1 MAVTGLP
8 PPHVRV
14 YRAAPLTSLQTV
26 ASDDSPYTTL
36 ATMAQNASAKR
47 GLLLVISG
55 PSGVGKTTI
64 THEVERR
71 LGGVFSVSVTT
82 RPKTH
87 ADVEGRDYF
96 FLSQDEFDRRRD
108 AGELLESATVFGRYS
123 YGTPRQPVTEH
134 LAAGRLVILEI
145 DVQGALQ
152 VKSTMPEAFMIFVLP
167 PSDDALLGRLRG
179 RGRESEEA
187 IQRRFLEAKREI
199 DVARASGLYDAF
211 VVNDD
216 LKHAIDQACE
226 LVEMRRDA
234 GGTKH

>member
-1 MAVTGLP
+1 
-8 PPHVRV
+8 
-14 YRAAPLTSLQTV
+14 
-26 ASDDSPYTTL
+26 
-36 ATMAQNASAKR
+36 MAQNASAKR

-96 FLSQDEFDRRRD
+96 FLSQDEFERRRD
-108 AGELLESATVFGRYS
+108 AGDLLECATVFGRYS

-152 VKSTMPEAFMIFVLP
+152 VKSKMPEAFMIFVLP
-167 PSDDALLGRLRG
+167 PSDEELLRRLRG
-179 RGRESEEA
+179 RGRDSEEA

-199 DVARASGLYDAF
+199 EVARSSGKYDAF
-211 VVNDD
+211 IVNDD
-216 LKHAIDQACE
+216 LKHAIDLASE
-226 LVEMRRDA
+226 LVEKRRNA
-234 GGTKH
+234 ESLKR